1 MKRPTFAAI
10 FFLWLC
16 FAGCSS
22 PANEFRLDQKIKE
35 FHLLYEQQDFERI
48 YIESSSGL
56 KSKISKKEFIDWM
69 SKIRFIMGDIKQTT
83 KIGSAPGKKSDGRG
97 DVMIVRHKTTF
108 KNGEALEDFSF
119 DEEGKDIKLFGYNFN
134 SDYFVRQLMVK

>member
-1 MKRPTFAAI
+1 
-10 FFLWLC
+10 
-16 FAGCSS
+16 
-22 PANEFRLDQKIKE
+22 
-35 FHLLYEQQDFERI
+35 
-48 YIESSSGL
+48 
-56 KSKISKKEFIDWM
+56 M
-69 SKIRFIMGDIKQTT
+69 SKMRFIMGDIKQTT